1 MEQLD
6 LAEPFADAC
15 DTLTEYYV
23 NAMLETVAGD
33 VGTREEYYRR
43 IKVVEDIQT
52 QIISIVND
60 GKMARAQLDEE
71 RKSSFH

>member
-6 LAEPFADAC
+6 LSDAFADAC
-15 DTLTEYYV
+15 DTLCDFYMHALLV
-23 NAMLETVAGD
+23 SAPAD
-33 VGTREEYYRR
+33 VGSREEYYRR

-60 GKMARAQLDEE
+60 GKMARAQLDAE
-71 RKSSFH
+71 RDSIH